1 MLFSIM
7 ELKDFIY
14 ELPKEL
20 IAQKPSDVRDMSRL
34 LVLDRSTGSL
44 KEGIFRD
51 VLSYFGKGDVL
62 VLNDTKVIPARIFGK
77 KPTGG
82 NVEVFLLKWE
92 APSTW
97 KCLVKPGSRLKEG
110 AEVIIDGHRAIIMER
125 TSDGGRIVKFEM
137 EDEKI
142 LELGKIPFPPY
153 VHNEKIDPGRYQT
166 VYAKVPGAVAAP
178 TAGLHFTEQ
187 LLQELSSRGVSIVK
201 VTLHVGIGTFRPV
214 KTNNIDEH
222 KMEFE
227 WYSVSEEAASIINSA
242 KKTGGSIFAC
252 GTTVVRT
259 LESASDKDGLVV
271 PGSGETNLFIKP
283 GYNFKII
290 DHLITNFHLPGSTL
304 LLLVSA
310 LVSREKIFGAY
321 EYAIE
326 KRFRF
331 YSFGD
336 AMLIL

>member
-1 MLFSIM
+1 
-7 ELKDFIY
+7 
-14 ELPKEL
+14 
-20 IAQKPSDVRDMSRL
+20 
-34 LVLDRSTGSL
+34 
-44 KEGIFRD
+44 
-51 VLSYFGKGDVL
+51 
-62 VLNDTKVIPARIFGK
+62 
-77 KPTGG
+77 
-82 NVEVFLLKWE
+82 
-92 APSTW
+92 
-97 KCLVKPGSRLKEG
+97 
-110 AEVIIDGHRAIIMER
+110 
-125 TSDGGRIVKFEM
+125 
-137 EDEKI
+137 
-142 LELGKIPFPPY
+142 
-153 VHNEKIDPGRYQT
+153 

-187 LLQELSSRGVSIVK
+187 LLQELSLRGVSIVK

-227 WYSVSEEAASIINSA
+227 WYSVSEVAASAINSA

-310 LVSREKIFGAY
+310 LASREKIFEAY

-336 AMLIL
+336 VMLIL